1 MDQLKRKKQKKEFA
15 SIEKS
20 NDLYADINRLAM
32 NVMGL
37 W

>member
-1 MDQLKRKKQKKEFA
+1 MDQLKKKKKKKNYLA
-15 SIEKS
+15 LKKS

-37 W
+37 C